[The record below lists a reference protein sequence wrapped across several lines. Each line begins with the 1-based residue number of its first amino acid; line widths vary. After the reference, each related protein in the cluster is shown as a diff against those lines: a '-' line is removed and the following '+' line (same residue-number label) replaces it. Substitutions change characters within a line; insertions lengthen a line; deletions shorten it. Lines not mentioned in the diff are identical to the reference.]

1 MPPLSQLHQD
11 IDDHVQY
18 IRQDQPDW
26 LCTKGCDTCC
36 RQLADLPQL
45 SAAEWFL
52 LRQGLAALP
61 CEHQHSIRN
70 KVAALPDQPT
80 SPITCP
86 LLDTTTGACPVYAH
100 RPVACR
106 SYGFYVQRDKGLYC
120 EDIKL
125 RVTDGSLANV
135 VWGNHDAI
143 DQRLATQ
150 GDTRSLKAW
159 FETED

>member
-70 KVAALPDQPT
+70 KVAALPDQPP
-80 SPITCP
+80 SP
-86 LLDTTTGACPVYAH
+86 
-100 RPVACR
+100 
-106 SYGFYVQRDKGLYC
+106 
-120 EDIKL
+120 
-125 RVTDGSLANV
+125 
-135 VWGNHDAI
+135 
-143 DQRLATQ
+143 
-150 GDTRSLKAW
+150 
-159 FETED
+159 

>member
-1 MPPLSQLHQD
+1 MTPLSQLHQD
-11 IDDHVQY
+11 IDDRVQH

-45 SAAEWFL
+45 TATEWDL

-61 CEHQHSIRN
+61 PEHQHSIRN

-86 LLDTTTGACPVYAH
+86 LLDTTTGACPVYPH

-125 RVTDGSLANV
+125 QVSDGALANV

-143 DQRLATQ
+143 DQRL
-150 GDTRSLKAW
+150 GEMGEMRSLKAW
-159 FETED
+159 FEVGD